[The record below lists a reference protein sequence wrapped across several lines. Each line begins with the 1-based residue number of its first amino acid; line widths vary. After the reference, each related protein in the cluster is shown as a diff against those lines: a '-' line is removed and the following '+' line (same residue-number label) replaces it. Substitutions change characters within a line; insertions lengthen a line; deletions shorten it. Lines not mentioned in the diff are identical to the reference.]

1 MKTNCFEK
9 AILCSIH
16 VHSGGV
22 EEDGEEINTER
33 ECNVCGNL
41 LYPDDQLTCEACE
54 EAFEPE
60 LKCDTCGKP
69 FFPNLSSDD
78 CDRCINN
85 GTVHYKFLLED
96 LEYLHRNGSI
106 TSEEFSMKK
115 KESPEALEEW
125 LKENEN

>member
-1 MKTNCFEK
+1 MD
-9 AILCSIH
+9 
-16 VHSGGV
+16 
-22 EEDGEEINTER
+22 EDDKEIDTGI
-33 ECNVCGNL
+33 ECDTCGTSL
-41 LYPDDQLTCEACE
+41 DPDSRGFTCKACE

-125 LKENEN
+125 LSLAFE